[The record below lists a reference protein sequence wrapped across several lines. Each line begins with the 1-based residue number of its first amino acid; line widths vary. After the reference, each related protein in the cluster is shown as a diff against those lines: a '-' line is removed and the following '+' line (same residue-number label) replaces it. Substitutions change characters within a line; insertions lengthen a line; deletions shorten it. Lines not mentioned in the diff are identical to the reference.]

1 MLGNRLLKFSLFSL
15 FLHLGLLF
23 LITPIFYYSSNSE
36 IEPVFLGRFKGLG
49 KISLVEKSF
58 YNTDLFRWPLEDFL
72 VSSPS
77 KLFTYLKKI
86 SKEFVILEKELP
98 FLEKEVFSGDKNFS
112 FFYCIETN
120 RVELGSF
127 ERLVSS
133 EVDGFLKKDSS
144 QKIKLSLLIS
154 PQGRVVWI
162 KGLDFLSD
170 FQLASQLECKLRN
183 FLFSAKGI
191 YYWKNIEIVVK

>member
-1 MLGNRLLKFSLFSL
+1 MLKFSFFSL
-15 FLHLGLLF
+15 FLHLGLFF
-23 LITPIFYYSSNSE
+23 LIVPIFYYSSNSE
-36 IEPVFLGRFKGLG
+36 VKSVFLGRFKGLG
-49 KISLVEKSF
+49 KISVLEKSF
-58 YNTDLFRWPLEDFL
+58 YNTDLFRWSLEDFL

-98 FLEKEVFSGDKNFS
+98 FREGEVFSQDKNFAS
-112 FFYCIETN
+112 FYYIERN
-120 RVELGSF
+120 RIELGSF
-127 ERLVSS
+127 EELVSS
-133 EVDGFLKKDSS
+133 GVDGFLKKNSS
-144 QKIKLSLLIS
+144 QKIKLSLLVS

-162 KGLDFLSD
+162 KGLDFLSN
-170 FQLASQLECKLRN
+170 FQLASQLEYKLRN